1 MKRVVGL
8 TGGVA
13 SGKSAVARI
22 LKSHGIPV
30 VDADQVSH
38 ELLAAEGPV
47 REAVLARFGTAD
59 RAELRARV
67 FARPEERRALEA
79 LLHPAIRAESER
91 RIQAFSEPLVVY
103 EAALLVE
110 TGRARELDALVV
122 VEAPREARIERLMKR
137 DGCARADAERIVQS
151 QTTDEAR
158 RAAATSLIVN
168 NEDLVCLEEKV
179 LEVLKVL
186 SHTFGLGDL
195 SHDPHS
201 R

>member
-22 LKSHGIPV
+22 LKARGIPV

-38 ELLAAEGPV
+38 ELLAEEGPV
-47 REAVLARFGTAD
+47 REAVIARFGTAD

-79 LLHPAIRAESER
+79 ILHPAIRAESER
-91 RIQAFSEPLVVY
+91 RIRAFSQPLVVY

-122 VEAPREARIERLMKR
+122 VEAPLEARIERLMKR
-137 DGCARADAERIVQS
+137 DGCARADAERIVGS
-151 QTTDEAR
+151 QATDEAR
-158 RAAATSLIVN
+158 RAAATYLITN
-168 NEDLVCLEEKV
+168 DEDLVSLEEKV

-195 SHDPHS
+195 SHDSHS

>member
-91 RIQAFSEPLVVY
+91 RIRAFSEPLVVY

>member
-122 VEAPREARIERLMKR
+122 VEAPKEARIERLMKR

>member
-47 REAVLARFGTAD
+47 REAVIARFGTAD

-91 RIQAFSEPLVVY
+91 RIRAFSEPLVVY

-122 VEAPREARIERLMKR
+122 VEAPKEARIERLMKR

>member
-47 REAVLARFGTAD
+47 REAVIARFGTAD

-91 RIQAFSEPLVVY
+91 RIRAFSEPLVVY